1 MLCVECGGN
10 MEESREAL
18 EYCVRNEAFIIS
30 DIPHFICDSC
40 GEVEID
46 LASAEILSDRAHALY
61 REKHGLLNP
70 DEIRAVRKSFGVT
83 QREFETI
90 INSGKTTVSRWESGA
105 VMQPAVVDTL
115 LRALRSHPDVFYDL
129 AKISKAEAVEQVEN
143 LVNA

>member
-18 EYCVRNEAFIIS
+18 EYRVRNEAFLILG
-30 DIPHFICDSC
+30 IPHFICDSC
-40 GEVEID
+40 GEIEIN
-46 LASAEILSDRAHALY
+46 LASAEILSDKAHALY
-61 REKHGLLNP
+61 REKHGFLSP
-70 DEIRAVRKSFGVT
+70 EEIRAVRKSFSVT
-83 QREFETI
+83 QKEFETI

-115 LRALRSHPDVFYDL
+115 LRTLRTHPDVFYDL
-129 AKISKAEAVEQVEN
+129 AKISKVETVEQIEN